1 MNILIVGLGVIG
13 GSYAKALHRAGY
25 RELYGI
31 DPDLHTLEMAL
42 SEGVLREAGT
52 DPRALI
58 KKADLII
65 LAIYPHD
72 VAKWVKA
79 YAPLCRPGAFFTD
92 ATGVKGVL
100 VDEVL
105 QALPQG
111 VDFVFGHPMAGR
123 EKKGY
128 AFASHEV
135 FSGANYLITPTP
147 YNDPAHLD
155 AVERL
160 AHEMGFARV
169 TRIDP
174 KEHDMR
180 IAFTSQLTH
189 AIAVALVN
197 SDETPDETARFI
209 GDSYRDLTRIAKIN
223 PALWSELFL
232 SNRDNLVHM
241 IDCFASQLDVLR
253 RAVQAGD
260 ADALIERFEQSAL
273 RRAKL
278 DR

>member
-52 DPRALI
+52 DPRALMRR
-58 KKADLII
+58 ADLIV
-65 LAIYPHD
+65 LAIYPHE
-72 VAKWVKA
+72 VAKWVRT
-79 YAPLCRPGAFFTD
+79 YAPLCKEGAFLTD

-100 VDEVL
+100 VEQVL
-105 QALPQG
+105 QSLPKG

-135 FSGANYLITPTP
+135 FLGANYLITPTP
-147 YNDPAHLD
+147 HNDPAHL
-155 AVERL
+155 ATVEKL

-174 KEHDMR
+174 QAHDLH

-197 SDETPDETARFI
+197 SDETPEETARFI

-223 PALWSELFL
+223 PTLWSELFL
-232 SNRDNLVHM
+232 ENRDNLVHM
-241 IDCFASQLDVLR
+241 IEGFQAQLDILR
-253 RAVQAGD
+253 SAVQNGD
-260 ADALIERFEQSAL
+260 ADTLKERFVQSAQ
-273 RRAKL
+273 RRAQL
-278 DR
+278 DG

>member
-1 MNILIVGLGVIG
+1 MNILIVGLGVVG

-25 RELYGI
+25 RELYGV
-31 DPDLHTLEMAL
+31 DPDLDTLQAAL
-42 SEGVLREAGT
+42 AEGVLREASP
-52 DPRALI
+52 DPRALLPG
-58 KKADLII
+58 AELIV

-72 VAKWVKA
+72 VARWVRT

-92 ATGVKGVL
+92 ATGVKGAL

-105 QALPQG
+105 AALPPG

-128 AFASHEV
+128 AYASHEV
-135 FSGANYLITPTP
+135 FLGANYLLTPTP
-147 YNDPAHLD
+147 HNDPAHLD

-160 AHEMGFARV
+160 AREMGFARV

-174 KEHDMR
+174 HEHDRR

-197 SDETPDETARFI
+197 SDEAPEETARFI

-241 IDCFASQLDVLR
+241 IDGFQAQLNALR
-253 RAVQAGD
+253 QAVQAGD

-273 RRAKL
+273 RRAQL
-278 DR
+278 DA